1 MTILHLAS
9 LSDWLD
15 ALVSGEYRVSTKGAT
30 LEDVGFIHAS
40 HPSQL
45 AGVAAF
51 LYADVEEPLCVLV
64 MDEERIAAGGVR
76 VVEENGG
83 DGELY
88 PHIYGPIRPEFVVDV
103 IPAHFDDRG
112 SFTMSGPLG

>member
-9 LSDWLD
+9 LPDWQD

-30 LEDVGFIHAS
+30 LDEVGFIHAS
-40 HPSQL
+40 HPPQL
-45 AGVAAF
+45 AAVAAVV
-51 LYADVEEPLCVLV
+51 YADVEEPLCVLV
-64 MDEERIAAGGVR
+64 IDEARVAAGGVR
-76 VVEENGG
+76 VIEENGG

-103 IPAHFDDRG
+103 VPAHFDDRG
-112 SFTMSGPLG
+112 SFTVSRPLS